1 MRVASTLPA
10 ATEILFELGVEPV
23 AVSHEC
29 DHPPTAREK
38 PSITVSR
45 VDGCGNSAAIND
57 GVHRALQSG
66 EGVYEI
72 DRNRLRAAS
81 PDLIVAQAV
90 CEVCAVDSVTV
101 ERALETMD
109 VAPETLTVDAHR
121 LSEILADVD
130 KIGRAVDRSA
140 AADELV
146 TTFQDRIE
154 NVRRRGGSGTIRPRV
169 VILDWMDPVMVA
181 GHWCPE
187 LVEIAGGA
195 YDLASAGDRS
205 LPRRWEEIIE
215 YDPEIIMVAPCGF
228 DLDQTRENIGELI
241 DRPGW
246 EDISAVES
254 NEVYTM
260 DGSQFVNRPGPR
272 VIETLEYIAAIIS
285 PESYPSPPESAVERV
300 SSGWVD

>member
-29 DHPPTAREK
+29 DHPPAAREK

-45 VDGCGNSAAIND
+45 VDGGGNSATIND
-57 GVHRALQSG
+57 GVHRAVQSG
-66 EGVYEI
+66 DGVYDI
-72 DRNRLRAAS
+72 DRDRLKVAS

-101 ERALETMD
+101 ERALETMEL
-109 VAPETLTVDAHR
+109 APEILTVDAHC
-121 LSEILADVD
+121 LSEIFADVG

-146 TTFQDRIE
+146 TALQGRIDK
-154 NVRRRGGSGTIRPRV
+154 VRRRGGSRPVRPRV

-187 LVEIAGGA
+187 LVEIAGGS
-195 YDLASAGDRS
+195 YDLASAGERS
-205 LPRRWEEIIE
+205 EPRRWEEVIE
-215 YDPEIIMVAPCGF
+215 YDPEIMIVAPCGF
-228 DLDQTRENIGELI
+228 DLDQTRENIRELI

-246 EDISAVES
+246 GDISAVES
-254 NEVYTM
+254 NEVYAM

-272 VIETLEYIAAIIS
+272 VIETLEYIAAIIG
-285 PESYPSPPESAVERV
+285 PELDPPPPASAVMRV
-300 SSGWVD
+300 SSG